1 MSRNLHAICV
11 VGFFPTFNVGLSCD
25 VQLLKKKR
33 GKTVNKPDN
42 SSIYSKEKKKK
53 KTQLDYSSN
62 YSQEKKKKTKQ
73 EIKQDYSSNW
83 NKQCYVPTYRCGTY
97 RKTQKTKVLTAFDA
111 SILGNKQDTHVIIL
125 YIQGIVINKSRIR
138 YRFTFIYK
146 PQRHVNLRSNR
157 SLKNMPKSSPMEDA
171 M

>member
-53 KTQLDYSSN
+53 KHNWIIAPTTVKKR
-62 YSQEKKKKTKQ
+62 KKKQ
-73 EIKQDYSSNW
+73 N
-83 NKQCYVPTYRCGTY
+83 
-97 RKTQKTKVLTAFDA
+97 RK
-111 SILGNKQDTHVIIL
+111 
-125 YIQGIVINKSRIR
+125 
-138 YRFTFIYK
+138 
-146 PQRHVNLRSNR
+146 
-157 SLKNMPKSSPMEDA
+157 
-171 M
+171 